1 MTTRINIG
9 LSPLAPVVTGFCTKR
24 QEAGP
29 SDRGPDAPDRAAA
42 GGPRHRSTPHPPLPA
57 GDPGF
62 AEAVARLV
70 GMPLDQN
77 ASAGAPLE
85 VRVPWHG
92 ETLWFVLDDRQAE
105 ALVREGVSRGRI
117 WTAGELGE
125 LMTLPEPTPE
135 IVQRIALVKR
145 EFGGDIVEV
154 RRR

>member
-1 MTTRINIG
+1 MVDLTPRIEKLLGN
-9 LSPLAPVVTGFCTKR
+9 LSRAGRPAGEASAHGEAP
-24 QEAGP
+24 
-29 SDRGPDAPDRAAA
+29 
-42 GGPRHRSTPHPPLPA
+42 PPTLHA

-70 GMPLDQN
+70 GMPLDQY
-77 ASAGAPLE
+77 ARHGAPLE